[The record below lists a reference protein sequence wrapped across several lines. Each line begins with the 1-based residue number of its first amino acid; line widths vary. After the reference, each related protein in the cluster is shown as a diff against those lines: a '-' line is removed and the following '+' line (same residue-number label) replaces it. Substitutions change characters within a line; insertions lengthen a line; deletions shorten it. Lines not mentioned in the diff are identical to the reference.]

1 MNKTQITLI
10 ITGFIILALMATNPS
25 IEDHREGVKK
35 IYKEK
40 LEKINK
46 QENGN
51 LGAQIGTGIAS
62 LIGDGFI
69 DKIVSRDNYLLFSL
83 TKVSLGDKSKNIG
96 VGILGNV
103 FIKDYDDIK
112 ESLSGNDSEK
122 KDNDLIII
130 DQNKWIGIYDN
141 YVSRIQDED
150 KSCDCWLRPGGCELE
165 IKETNNKLFVYL
177 RGSGLIGNSSYTT
190 DWKYDVDEINSDF
203 LIFTRNND
211 GDEIRGKIYKA
222 NQKYFVTYLTDNWK
236 LDPNSKD
243 FELVKKN

>member
-1 MNKTQITLI
+1 MKSNQITLI
-10 ITGFIILALMATNPS
+10 VLGFILLALMATNPS

-62 LIGDGFI
+62 LIGNGFI

-96 VGILGNV
+96 FGILGNV

-112 ESLSGNDSEK
+112 ESLADNNNIENNELTKKSDSISSIIKQK
-122 KDNDLIII
+122 KSFYSD
-130 DQNKWIGIYDN
+130 Y
-141 YVSRIQDED
+141 ED
-150 KSCDCWLRPGGCELE
+150 VPYKKSLTDS
-165 IKETNNKLFVYL
+165 IKEEF
-177 RGSGLIGNSSYTT
+177 
-190 DWKYDVDEINSDF
+190 F
-203 LIFTRNND
+203 RN
-211 GDEIRGKIYKA
+211 GK
-222 NQKYFVTYLTDNWK
+222 
-236 LDPNSKD
+236 
-243 FELVKKN
+243 